1 MRSTLVPVTSVL
13 SLLLFTSSAGAEILQ
28 VGPGKP
34 YAAPCA
40 AIAAAAAGDTIEI
53 DAAGTYSGD
62 VCAWGTDNLTIKG
75 VNGRPKIDANGQA
88 SQGKAIWVIGGD
100 NTTIENVELTG
111 ATVPDQNGAG
121 IRQEGKNLTV
131 RGTYFHD
138 NEDGILAGD
147 NDGSEILIEGC
158 EFGFNGF
165 GDGYSHNLY
174 INHVAKLIF
183 RYNYSHDCKE
193 GHLVKSRAA
202 ENHILYNRLTQE
214 NGSGSYEIDLSNGGL
229 SYIIG
234 NLIQQ
239 GPSSNN
245 SNLVSYAGEGA
256 SPSNP
261 SFELFVVNNT
271 FVNQKGPGT
280 FVNIGGA
287 VDVPAV
293 IRNNIFAGSDSIT
306 GQATAILEANFSAK
320 DGDPLFVNLDMFD
333 YHLQDGSPCKDGGVD
348 PGTGAGMSLLPV
360 QHYVHP
366 ASSEGRTSVGAID
379 IGAYEIGGGTGGSGG
394 SGGGSGGSGAAGG
407 GGQGGGQ
414 GGSGGAGNG
423 GSGASGAAGGAGGGA
438 GGEGG
443 SGGGG
448 GDGSGDEGGCGCR
461 AAGESPA
468 GGTGAAAGLLLGLS
482 LLLRRRRGA

>member
-1 MRSTLVPVTSVL
+1 MRSTFIQVASVL
-13 SLLLFTSSAGAEILQ
+13 SLLLFASGAGAATLQ

-53 DAAGTYSGD
+53 DAAGSYSGD
-62 VCAWGTDNLTIKG
+62 VCYWATDNLTIKG

-88 SQGKAIWVIGGD
+88 SQGKGIWVIGGD

-183 RYNYSHDCKE
+183 RYNYSHDCKV

-214 NGSGSYEIDLSNGGL
+214 SGSGSYEIDLSNGGL

-234 NLIQQ
+234 NLVQQ
-239 GPSSNN
+239 GPSSEN
-245 SNLVSYAGEGA
+245 SNLVSYAGEGGN
-256 SPSNP
+256 PKNP

-271 FVNQKGPGT
+271 FVNQKGNGT

-287 VDVPAV
+287 VDVAAV
-293 IRNNIFAGSDSIT
+293 IRNNLFVGSDNIT
-306 GQATAILEANFSAK
+306 GQATAILEGNFSAK
-320 DGDPLFVNLDMFD
+320 DGDPMLVNLDAFD
-333 YHLQDGSPCKDGGVD
+333 YHLQAGSPCKDAGVD
-348 PGTGAGMSLLPV
+348 PGTGAGMSLVPTK
-360 QHYVHP
+360 HYVHP

-394 SGGGSGGSGAAGG
+394 AGGAGGAGG
-407 GGQGGGQ
+407 GQGGQ
-414 GGSGGAGNG
+414 GGSGGAGNGGSG

-448 GDGSGDEGGCGCR
+448 GDGSGDDGGCGCR
-461 AAGESPA
+461 AAGESPVGA
-468 GGTGAAAGLLLGLS
+468 GGGAAAGLLLGLS